1 MRDLLRHNNQDL
13 LRDLERMREPV
24 QQAAS
29 ALPQEMQ
36 SFYDWLI
43 VRLDTFQQLIEEN
56 LRDLDRQQDSILPDI
71 LSNTQVVTR
80 YLQLFNRFLISPV
93 IRVQPSDRLCLKLLS
108 WLHAVHPKTSS
119 IPVAMSDGDFASW
132 PDPRFPTIYF
142 MPPSAQRRLLYLPLF
157 FHEFGHLLFAC
168 HKQEMEDLITD
179 LQKQIAD
186 FLEPRKQQGGSAS
199 PLELEQRNAI
209 VETWFEWTQEIFC
222 DAVGFVIG
230 GPVYAYSFSM
240 YFRMRSREEYH
251 VRLDDLIGRTHPVT
265 WLRIRLITDRARRM
279 GLVEVAQALEDS
291 WQTIAAGMGV
301 NEDYS
306 GFFEPKFLPAIQQT
320 IDDMLTEAA
329 PYQFTDV
336 TVNASAPA
344 SRAKSPAHLVNQ
356 AWDRFFNNADDYA
369 DWEAA
374 AIKDWLA
381 SA

>member
-24 QQAAS
+24 QRAAS

-43 VRLDTFQQLIEEN
+43 VRLDAFQQLIEEN

-108 WLHAVHPKTSS
+108 WLHAVHQKTSS

-186 FLEPRKQQGGSAS
+186 FLEPSQQQDGSQS
-199 PLELEQRNAI
+199 PTELEQRNAI

-230 GPVYAYSFSM
+230 GPAYAYSFSM
-240 YFRMRSREEYH
+240 YFRMRSREEYY
-251 VRLDDLIGRTHPVT
+251 VKLDDLIGRTHPVT

-279 GLVEVAQALEDS
+279 GLTGVATALEDS

-301 NEDYS
+301 HEDYS
-306 GFFEPKFLPAIQQT
+306 GFFEPQFLPVIQQT

-329 PYQFTDV
+329 PYQFADV
-336 TVNASAPA
+336 AGSNSPVG
-344 SRAKSPAHLVNQ
+344 SPAHLVNQ